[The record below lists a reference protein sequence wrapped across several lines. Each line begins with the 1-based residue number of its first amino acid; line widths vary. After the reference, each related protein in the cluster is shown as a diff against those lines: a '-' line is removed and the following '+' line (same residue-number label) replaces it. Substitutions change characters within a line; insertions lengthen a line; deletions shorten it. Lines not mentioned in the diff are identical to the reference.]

1 MKKGPKARSAGFTL
15 LEVLVAVAV
24 MGLAGAGALH
34 LIVLSE
40 RGLAEAHHR
49 SFFVEEAS
57 RLRLDLLY
65 GKVSD
70 SGTSGDLSW
79 ETRSRSQPVLGNQ
92 WSVRYRTLSVKSK
105 LRSIELILP

>member
-1 MKKGPKARSAGFTL
+1 
-15 LEVLVAVAV
+15 VAV
-24 MGLAGAGALH
+24 MGLAGAGALQ

-40 RGLAEAHHR
+40 RGLSEARQR

-70 SGTSGDLSW
+70 NGTSGDLSW
-79 ETRSRSQPVLGNQ
+79 ETRSRNQPVLGDQ
-92 WSVRYRTLSVKSK
+92 WSVRYRILSVKSK